1 MPNLTLNFRPDSLG
15 AGTPVNIYL
24 PDEITDDMP
33 VLYLLHGMHGDHMSW
48 LNGSAIGRY
57 ARALKIAVIMP
68 SVGNSFYCNMKYGGR
83 YHDYVAIEL
92 PEYIGKASPHKAA
105 VSVICAIFPLA
116 SFNPAALG
124 SADISK
130 AVSGIIFT
138 PVLDGTLYRIT
149 GILTLFAIAL
159 KCSTTPF

>member
-1 MPNLTLNFRPDSLG
+1 MPNLTLNFRPDTLG
-15 AGTPVNIYL
+15 AGTPVSIYL
-24 PDEITDDMP
+24 PDEIVDDMP

-92 PEYIGKASPHKAA
+92 PEYIGKLLP
-105 VSVICAIFPLA
+105 F
-116 SFNPAALG
+116 
-124 SADISK
+124 
-130 AVSGIIFT
+130 
-138 PVLDGTLYRIT
+138 IT
-149 GILTLFAIAL
+149 KKREKTFIAGL
-159 KCSTTPF
+159 SMVEFEK